1 MERII
6 EASLCWSWLYAVF
19 PFSERFRECGSFN
32 YFSARYLAKPSLN
45 SFYVRYIL
53 PNLPF
58 LIEYY
63 LSWFIMKRKT
73 LYNKE
78 TVAWTRPSLV
88 HSYTSWEVSV
98 SWKMLTIKDTI
109 SDGSTAVNAFTV
121 YTALTGYLHYY
132 NV

>member
-1 MERII
+1 MKWSCHGQRYTFALHFCHIFINLMKTRRQCFKRKKKVERERII

-63 LSWFIMKRKT
+63 LSWFIMKGKRCF
-73 LYNKE
+73 
-78 TVAWTRPSLV
+78 
-88 HSYTSWEVSV
+88 
-98 SWKMLTIKDTI
+98 I
-109 SDGSTAVNAFTV
+109 
-121 YTALTGYLHYY
+121 
-132 NV
+132 